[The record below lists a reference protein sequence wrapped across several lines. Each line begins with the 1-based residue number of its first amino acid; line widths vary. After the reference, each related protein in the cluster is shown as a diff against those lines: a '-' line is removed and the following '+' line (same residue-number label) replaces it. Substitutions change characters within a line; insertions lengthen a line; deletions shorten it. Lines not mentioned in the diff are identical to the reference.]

1 MSGTGAGVLGVGLDL
16 VDIGSFADQLAVPGS
31 SIAGAT
37 FTSAEL
43 AEAESVQRERPDDE
57 HAAARRL
64 AGRFAAKEAFL
75 KAWSSARI
83 GRAPALADLR
93 WQDLEVLNDP
103 WGRPFLRPTGE
114 TAAAVIDSV
123 GAIELH
129 VSITHDGPVA
139 AAVVVITGNASA
151 SGGNP

>member
-1 MSGTGAGVLGVGLDL
+1 MARETFTA
-16 VDIGSFADQLAVPGS
+16 AEMAE
-31 SIAGAT
+31 AGA
-37 FTSAEL
+37 
-43 AEAESVQRERPDDE
+43 VRDERPDDRL
-57 HAAARRL
+57 AAPRRL

-93 WQDLEVLNDP
+93 WQDLEVLTDP
-103 WGRPFLRPTGE
+103 WGRPFLRPAGA

-129 VSITHDGPVA
+129 ISITHDGPVA
-139 AAVVVITGNASA
+139 AAVVVIAGDAA
-151 SGGNP
+151 AAGDHA